1 MNNLLHI
8 IPAAG
13 KADRIG
19 GIPKFL
25 LPIGSNN
32 FLIKFHVQNLLSE
45 LENCKKVIAVNSEN
59 YETVK
64 RMDLNAEI
72 LTVDTSSMNE
82 TVNIVISKYPEY
94 ENYLLTMPDTYYR
107 DHKIIDDLVEYY
119 FDSKSLISTALWKIQ
134 NHQIGNLGQVS
145 VSSDYI
151 VDVVDKDSSC
161 KYKLCWG
168 SIIWH
173 KDLNKYILNEQSHV
187 GYMLKPIINSGHKIS
202 FKKAEDVYY
211 DCGTFE
217 EYSLLIRSLN

>member
-82 TVNIVISKYPEY
+82 TVNTVITKYPEY
-94 ENYLLTMPDTYYR
+94 ENYLLTMPDT
-107 DHKIIDDLVEYY
+107 
-119 FDSKSLISTALWKIQ
+119 
-134 NHQIGNLGQVS
+134 
-145 VSSDYI
+145 
-151 VDVVDKDSSC
+151 
-161 KYKLCWG
+161 
-168 SIIWH
+168 
-173 KDLNKYILNEQSHV
+173 
-187 GYMLKPIINSGHKIS
+187 
-202 FKKAEDVYY
+202 
-211 DCGTFE
+211 
-217 EYSLLIRSLN
+217 